1 MVKIDAE
8 KCIGCGLCVGDC
20 LLREISIVEEKAVP
34 RNKTCYN
41 CGHCIA
47 ICPVNAVSPLKEE
60 EKADIVPMT
69 GEECKVDTEAFL
81 NLLRFRRTIRKYK
94 ADPVEKET
102 LEKVLEAGRIS
113 PTGMN
118 SQEIRYIVVQDK
130 LADLTGMCLK
140 SLSDAADVIF
150 NDSSSSKAMV
160 AYGHMWKQMEK
171 EYNEDGTDRLF
182 YGAPALVVAAANTK
196 YNKLT
201 PPIDAGIA
209 CANIEIIARTLGLG
223 TCYIGFLK
231 RAVGQNPEIN
241 DFLGLNE
248 HEEVMTSFIIGYPD
262 VKYFRTVSRK
272 KDKITWL

>member
-8 KCIGCGLCVGDC
+8 RCIGCGLCVGDC

-34 RNKTCYN
+34 RNRTCYN

-47 ICPVNAVSPLKEE
+47 ICPMNAVSPLNEE
-60 EKADIVPMT
+60 EEADIVPMT
-69 GEECKVDTEAFL
+69 EADCEINTEAFL
-81 NLLRFRRTIRKYK
+81 NLLRFRRTIRSYK
-94 ADPVEKET
+94 PEPLEKKS
-102 LEKVLEAGRIS
+102 LEKVLEAGRLS

-130 LADLTGMCLK
+130 LADLTAMSLN
-140 SLSDAADVIF
+140 SLSAAADEIL
-150 NDSSSSKAMV
+150 NDNEAQKAMI
-160 AYGHMWKQMEK
+160 AYARMWKQMHK
-171 EYNEDGTDRLF
+171 EYFDEGIDRLF
-182 YGAPALVVAAANTK
+182 YGAPALVVAVANTK

-209 CANIEIIARTLGLG
+209 CANVEIAARTLGLG

-231 RAVGQNPEIN
+231 RAIGQNPEIN

-248 HEEVMTSFIIGYPD
+248 YEEVMTSFVIGRPD

-272 KDKITWL
+272 KDKITWV